1 MTYILTLILSLTRL
15 PASADGATGLPWLT
29 TELHLTRRV
38 AGADDGADDGGPAQ
52 SSTQVTTTGH
62 GFQGGFRLSAAGDN
76 ELKATSAQYR
86 LADIPNLVGDGVAR
100 LTGASMPCASRR
112 VVTNE
117 LLTIL
122 GAFFGF
128 IAVTWPLVGAAADAP
143 APWSYKP
150 TAISGM
156 GALLLGWFCAM
167 AGAWIALLL
176 SDAITYCTAALTSSA
191 ASSADLEIA
200 PEEVTTTP
208 SLTVPLASNGA
219 RPDMKARLESF
230 ADQVTFAGCDAKEMI
245 VAAGGP
251 EALFTSIKE
260 TLPAHVHVQRLT
272 HPM

>member
-1 MTYILTLILSLTRL
+1 MRTLNAQFSRIVRADGGRFYSRVKVNQRTNATRVQLAASRLRAVSPPTSAADGGSHPPSSHPMLTPDSDAYPVLSL
-15 PASADGATGLPWLT
+15 
-29 TELHLTRRV
+29 V
-38 AGADDGADDGGPAQ
+38 DGGPAQ
-52 SSTQVTTTGH
+52 SSTQVTATGH

-156 GALLLGWFCAM
+156 GALLLGSEL
-167 AGAWIALLL
+167 GVSTI
-176 SDAITYCTAALTSSA
+176 
-191 ASSADLEIA
+191 
-200 PEEVTTTP
+200 
-208 SLTVPLASNGA
+208 
-219 RPDMKARLESF
+219 
-230 ADQVTFAGCDAKEMI
+230 
-245 VAAGGP
+245 
-251 EALFTSIKE
+251 LF
-260 TLPAHVHVQRLT
+260 V
-272 HPM
+272 

>member
-1 MTYILTLILSLTRL
+1 M
-15 PASADGATGLPWLT
+15 PWLT

-150 TAISGM
+150 TR
-156 GALLLGWFCAM
+156 
-167 AGAWIALLL
+167 AW
-176 SDAITYCTAALTSSA
+176 
-191 ASSADLEIA
+191 
-200 PEEVTTTP
+200 
-208 SLTVPLASNGA
+208 
-219 RPDMKARLESF
+219 KA
-230 ADQVTFAGCDAKEMI
+230 T
-245 VAAGGP
+245 
-251 EALFTSIKE
+251 
-260 TLPAHVHVQRLT
+260 
-272 HPM
+272 

>member
-1 MTYILTLILSLTRL
+1 M
-15 PASADGATGLPWLT
+15 PWLT
-29 TELHLTRRV
+29 TELHLTRRA
-38 AGADDGADDGGPAQ
+38 AGADDAGRT
-52 SSTQVTTTGH
+52 SSTQVTATGH
-62 GFQGGFRLSAAGDN
+62 GFQGGFRLSTTGDN
-76 ELKATSAQYR
+76 ELKAITAQYR
-86 LADIPNLVGDGVAR
+86 LADVPNLVGDGVAR
-100 LTGASMPCASRR
+100 LTGVSMPCASRR

-117 LLTIL
+117 LVTLL

-128 IAVTWPLVGAAADAP
+128 IAVTWPLVGAASDAP

-176 SDAITYCTAALTSSA
+176 CDAITYCSAAMTNSA
-191 ASSADLEIA
+191 ASTADLEISS
-200 PEEVTTTP
+200 EEVTTTP
-208 SLTVPLASNGA
+208 SLVVPLTSNGT
-219 RPDMKARLESF
+219 RPCMKARLENF
-230 ADQVTFAGCDAKEMI
+230 ADQLTFAGSDAKEML

-251 EALFTSIKE
+251 QALFASIKE